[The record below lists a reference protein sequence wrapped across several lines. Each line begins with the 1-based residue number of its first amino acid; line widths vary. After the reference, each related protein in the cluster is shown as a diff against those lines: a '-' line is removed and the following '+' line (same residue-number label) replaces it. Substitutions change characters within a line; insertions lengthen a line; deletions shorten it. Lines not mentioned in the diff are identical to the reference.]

1 MTTVVD
7 NPVQARR
14 VLIVEDDRGFSQM
27 LEEIVTE
34 KIGKPTVC
42 HDIASAQV
50 ALEREKFD
58 LVLLDNHLPDGKGY
72 EFHQQ
77 VQSQLPEAVSIM
89 VTGIPEL
96 GQAINL
102 TRNGLFDYLTKPIE
116 VDDFTACLDRALL
129 RLDAAGENREV
140 GELLGKSS
148 AMREVSA
155 QLSQAARHPA
165 AAVLLTG
172 ESGVGKDLAARV
184 LHQMT
189 YKETDAPM
197 ISLNCAAV
205 PAEMFEAELFGAE
218 RGSYTG
224 ADKKRLGLIGA
235 AEKGTL
241 FLDEI
246 GEVPLLQQA
255 KLLRFLESREYRP
268 LGSTEVRHFK
278 GRVVAATNKDLRDEV
293 DAGRFREDL
302 LYRIDVFTVRLP
314 RLRDR
319 MEDLPV
325 LFEGILK
332 QIAEK
337 YDRQLPMIKP
347 GDMEQLQ
354 QYDFPGNVRELRN
367 IIERSLLRSDPGS
380 RWLSLDPRVF
390 SASPAAP
397 ESIKSEVA
405 KVDPPEGLSTLE
417 AQEFNLIRET
427 LIKTNG
433 GIRRAA
439 SSLGLTPQSLLRR
452 LQKWPELRE
461 IVDGE
466 KNSS

>member
-1 MTTVVD
+1 MTMD
-7 NPVQARR
+7 NSVQSRR
-14 VLIVEDDRGFSQM
+14 VLIVEDDQGFSQM

-42 HDIASAQV
+42 HNIASAQA
-50 ALEREKFD
+50 ALEKGRYD

-77 VQSQLPEAVSIM
+77 VQKLSPEAVSIM
-89 VTGIPEL
+89 ITGIPEL
-96 GQAINL
+96 GQAITL
-102 TRNGLFDYLTKPIE
+102 TRNGLFDYLTKPIA
-116 VDDFTACLDRALL
+116 VDDFTECLDRALL
-129 RLDAAGENREV
+129 RLDASGENRDV
-140 GELLGKSS
+140 GELLGKSP
-148 AMREVSA
+148 AMREVA
-155 QLSQAARHPA
+155 TQLSQAAKHPA
-165 AAVLLTG
+165 ASVLLTG

-189 YKETDAPM
+189 YSGTDAPM

-224 ADKKRLGLIGA
+224 ADRKRLGLVGA

-246 GEVPLLQQA
+246 GEVPLLQQS

-268 LGSTEVRHFK
+268 LGSTEVRYFK
-278 GRVVAATNKDLRDEV
+278 GRVVAATNKDLRTEV

-302 LYRIDVFTVRLP
+302 LYRIDVFTVRMP

-319 MEDLPV
+319 MEDVPE

-332 QIAEK
+332 QISEK
-337 YDRQLPMIKP
+337 YDRELPMIKP
-347 GDMEQLQ
+347 GDMERLQ
-354 QYDFPGNVRELRN
+354 QYNFPGNVRELRN
-367 IIERSLLRSDPGS
+367 IIERSLLRTDSSS
-380 RWLSLDPRVF
+380 RWLTLDPRVF
-390 SASPAAP
+390 SAPSADP
-397 ESIKSEVA
+397 EPREPEIARV
-405 KVDPPEGLSTLE
+405 PTPEGLSTLE

-452 LQKWPELRE
+452 LQKWPDLRE
-461 IVDGE
+461 IVETE
-466 KNSS
+466 KNG